1 MYRILM
7 IVLAA
12 VGVAWGITAL
22 LVPDVLAQL
31 YGGTLDDF
39 GRAFTMV
46 GAAIAV
52 GFGLIDGS
60 LRTVEDPTLQRR
72 VLLGNLVAITLVA
85 LVLLLSTASGTFN
98 ALGWAGATLHA
109 ILAAVVLLVV
119 VRAADLP
126 RD

>member
-31 YGGTLDDF
+31 YGGSLDPF
-39 GRAFTMV
+39 GRAFTNV

-52 GFGLIDGS
+52 GFGLIDWS
-60 LRTVEDPTLQRR
+60 VRNLQDPSVRR
-72 VLLGNLVAITLVA
+72 SILICNLVAIALVA
-85 LVLLLSTASGTFN
+85 SVLLLNTASGTFN
-98 ALGWAGATLHA
+98 VLGWAGAALHA
-109 ILAAVVLLVV
+109 ILAVVVLLAVS
-119 VRAADLP
+119 RAD
-126 RD
+126 RT